1 MNKSEKKI
9 LSQDINNAIDS
20 IMFECFI
27 DIPQTLGLNINE
39 CHEYILSHILN
50 RINTRHT
57 NYIVEEEDD

>member
-1 MNKSEKKI
+1 MNESAKKI
-9 LSQDINNAIDS
+9 LNQDIDNTIDS

-27 DIPQTLGLNINE
+27 DIPQMFGLNINE